1 MCDRLKFGL
10 NKCIATV
17 VSCTKIVC
25 SSITIGTATKII
37 QGDSL
42 F

>member
-10 NKCIATV
+10 NKCITTV
-17 VSCTKIVC
+17 VSCTKNVY
-25 SSITIGTATKII
+25 SSTTIGTATKII
-37 QGDSL
+37 HGDSL